1 MSCLVTCAE
10 RSTVLNQA
18 NLQAKHT
25 AYTASCPDFW
35 SGLSRLKC
43 RWAAIACCNMH
54 ASVST
59 CLLLNR
65 SAAECGERVCQG
77 SSRKQTASGHKSLQV
92 DLGAALYGGPRRLA
106 AFCNTEW

>member
-1 MSCLVTCAE
+1 
-10 RSTVLNQA
+10 
-18 NLQAKHT
+18 
-25 AYTASCPDFW
+25 
-35 SGLSRLKC
+35 
-43 RWAAIACCNMH
+43 MH

-92 DLGAALYGGPRRLA
+92 DLEAALYGGPRRLA
-106 AFCNTEW
+106 AFCSTEWRPQELSVSLAGLPAQQLSSLSRRCGNEHIQLECILLCDFF